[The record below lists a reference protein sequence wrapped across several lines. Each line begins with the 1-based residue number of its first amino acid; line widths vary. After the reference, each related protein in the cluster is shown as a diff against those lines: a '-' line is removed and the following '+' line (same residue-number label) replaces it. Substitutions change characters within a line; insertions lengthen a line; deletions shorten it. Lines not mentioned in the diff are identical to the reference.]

1 MIQYQKMSESD
12 LSKLK
17 KKLKR
22 EEASCYVKFTEAGYV
37 FEELLL
43 FKQAGQC
50 YFSGK
55 MFQKAYE
62 SFSRAFM
69 YKQAA

>member
-1 MIQYQKMSESD
+1 MADTD

-17 KKLKR
+17 KKLKKS
-22 EEASCYVKFTEAGYV
+22 EQETYEKFKIAAET
-37 FEELLL
+37 FEQLMM

-55 MFQKAYE
+55 IFQKAFDN
-62 SFSRAFM
+62 FSRAFM
-69 YKQAA
+69 NKQAA